1 VRALVALLLA
11 AGVGAL
17 GWTLLEYLL
26 HRFVFHGA
34 SATLLGAKE
43 HRRHHAQVDYFA
55 PWWQKALA
63 ALTVTAVMLPLAA
76 IAQGVAIGL
85 SFTSGFIG
93 TYLLYEVLHRRA
105 HTRPPTGPYGRWRR
119 RNHFAHHFVDPRR
132 GQGVTTPL
140 WDRVF
145 GTRLPV
151 ARVPV
156 PRRLAMPWLIDAN
169 GEIGPAYASAYAL
182 VGSAHSDDRTRTA
195 DAEAAMTNRSPD
207 PGTGDAEPASAQPET
222 RVRSPLHGSARA
234 TAETERPTRSLDE
247 PEEARGQP
255 TGTGWR
261 HP

>member
-1 VRALVALLLA
+1 MRALVASLLA
-11 AGVGAL
+11 VGLGAL

-34 SATLLGAKE
+34 SATRLGAKE
-43 HRRHHAQVDYFA
+43 HRRHHARVDYFA

-63 ALTVTAVMLPLAA
+63 ALTVTAVMLPLAT
-76 IAQGVAIGL
+76 IAQGAAIGL
-85 SFTSGFIG
+85 SSTSGFIG

-105 HTRPPTGPYGRWRR
+105 HTRPPTGAYGRWRR

-169 GEIGPAYASAYAL
+169 GEIRPAHANDYEL
-182 VGSAHSDDRTRTA
+182 VGSAHSDDRTRWA
-195 DAEAAMTNRSPD
+195 DTEAAMTNSSPD
-207 PGTGDAEPASAQPET
+207 PGTS
-222 RVRSPLHGSARA
+222 
-234 TAETERPTRSLDE
+234 
-247 PEEARGQP
+247 EARG
-255 TGTGWR
+255 
-261 HP
+261 